1 MGAKAWFIAYFD
13 DDPKAVLANG
23 PELDRD
29 ASRQLVQ
36 RLFPDITLSDTVDG
50 HLDFLNPPK
59 NQVFVGCYGELR
71 IVAHDE
77 RAIDYPSKVDRR
89 WLDPTLGRTAYVHV
103 THSGADWFAF
113 SLWRKGKLVRS
124 LSVSPDGGV
133 QEQIGNPLSFEA
145 PYWGGQFSVEVDDD
159 REPYPLAF
167 HLLDLS
173 EASMLQHLGFQ
184 FEGNSNDWVCDPA
197 EVPVARFAIQK
208 AGWKLW

>member
-1 MGAKAWFIAYFD
+1 MMPPASLCNSCFRTPHLVTRLTATSTFSIR
-13 DDPKAVLANG
+13 PK
-23 PELDRD
+23 
-29 ASRQLVQ
+29 
-36 RLFPDITLSDTVDG
+36 
-50 HLDFLNPPK
+50 
-59 NQVFVGCYGELR
+59 LR
-71 IVAHDE
+71 CSSVAMVSCGLL
-77 RAIDYPSKVDRR
+77 RPSKVDRR

-103 THSGADWFAF
+103 THSGVDWFAF
-113 SLWRKGKLVRS
+113 SLWRKGRLVRS

-145 PYWGGQFSVEVDDD
+145 PYWGGQFPVEVDDD

-167 HLLDLS
+167 HPLDLS

-184 FEGNSNDWVCDPA
+184 FGGNSNDWVCDPA